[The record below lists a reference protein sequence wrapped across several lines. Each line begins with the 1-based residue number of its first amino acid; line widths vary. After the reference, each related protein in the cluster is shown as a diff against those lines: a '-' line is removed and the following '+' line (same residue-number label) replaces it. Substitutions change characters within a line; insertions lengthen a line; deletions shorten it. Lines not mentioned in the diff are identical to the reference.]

1 MQLKIDEADAL
12 PAAEESEAFRG
23 SFEAF
28 YRREIRAIVGLAYVL
43 SGSRRAAEDLAQEA
57 FLSAFRHWDRIG
69 AFDNPGAWVRRVVSN
84 RAVSLYRRKA
94 AEARAML
101 RMGGEDYTVSEPDAE
116 AIHLWNEIRRL
127 PRRQSQVMALRY
139 YDQLPIAD
147 IALILE
153 RSETT
158 VKTHIQRAKK
168 ALVLRLEGENPK

>member
-1 MQLKIDEADAL
+1 MPLKTDEAAAL
-12 PAAEESEAFRG
+12 PATEESEAFRA

-28 YRREIRAIVGLAYVL
+28 YRREIRSIVGLAYVL
-43 SGSRRAAEDLAQEA
+43 SGSSRAAEDLAQEA
-57 FLSAFRHWDRIG
+57 FLSAFRHWDRVG

-84 RAVSLYRRKA
+84 RAVSRYRRRA

-101 RMGGEDYTVSEPDAE
+101 RMGREDYTIPEPDAQ

-147 IALILE
+147 IALILGC
-153 RSETT
+153 SETT
-158 VKTHIQRAKK
+158 VKTHIRRAKK
-168 ALVLRLEGENPK
+168 ALVLRLEGENPQ